1 MYHPYSLSILGTKV
15 IPRTRAL
22 NKKILLLRRHS
33 QLVENR
39 LKEEGE
45 AVNRIRHGE
54 FEGFSKG
61 LFLRKILV
69 ALGAHGFVA

>member
-1 MYHPYSLSILGTKV
+1 
-15 IPRTRAL
+15 
-22 NKKILLLRRHS
+22 
-33 QLVENR
+33 LVENR